1 METQPELHSSDEFVQ
16 ELRDCAKLLS
26 EKLSSED
33 LVGASEL
40 IEQLI
45 SVRDRN
51 MFTAVGQLTRGLH
64 SAIVNFHVDGDV
76 NADPPEVD
84 SSEIQ
89 DASDRLNYVIETT
102 QAAADKTMDMVEAS
116 APIALNLGQE
126 AASLHEEWG
135 RLKRREMT
143 ADEFRDVYKRMDC
156 FLNDMRDGTGELS
169 KNLQDIIL
177 EQGFQ
182 DLTGQVLKRVIGLIR
197 EVEESLVNLVR
208 IAGQVE
214 EITGLGDTAD
224 TETEAAAPKIDG
236 VEAEGPQIH
245 ADKRDDVVSGQDDV
259 DDLLSSLGF

>member
-1 METQPELHSSDEFVQ
+1 MDTQPELHSSEEFVQ

-26 EKLSSED
+26 EKLSSDD

-76 NADPPEVD
+76 NANPPEID

-102 QAAADKTMDMVEAS
+102 QAAAEKTMDMVEAS
-116 APIALNLGQE
+116 APIAVNLGQE

-156 FLNDMRDGTGELS
+156 FLNDMNDGTGELS

-224 TETEAAAPKIDG
+224 TETEDDASKVDG